1 MSCEMDKN
9 FLLFLPQPLFFTGL
23 VNVFQES
30 GTILMTFSSV
40 VSIGFSGC
48 VNIPVLLENFSFSI
62 STTHEAFFYNQRHVG
77 KLRKCLLSYYTRL
90 VFW

>member
-9 FLLFLPQPLFFTGL
+9 SLLFLPQPLFFTGL

-30 GTILMTFSSV
+30 GTILMTFSSI

-62 STTHEAFFYNQRHVG
+62 STTHEAFFIINGTLENFVNVY
-77 KLRKCLLSYYTRL
+77 
-90 VFW
+90 